1 MPSTALIMLI
11 AGLLA
16 SALVLLCF
24 RVIEVRDRDTTW
36 GFLTSRTPWH
46 DVPFDSA
53 LVADLPEPA
62 RRFFTFAIGPGS
74 PMRTVAELR
83 IAGKLSARPKRLGPF
98 AMCAYQVLAAPH
110 GSVTR
115 FYSINRALP
124 LSGAAVL
131 NGEHARVMFWFL
143 RLIPVSRLAQTPSAE
158 ALFARMIV
166 EALLWTPA
174 VLLPREGISWQL
186 TGKHE
191 AKLIVTSGRFAQE
204 FDIAVDTEGRLQS
217 IRATETGGSE
227 MGTGRSGSLFASPS
241 NFQRFGGY
249 CLPASVEF
257 SRSDERGTPPLLFR
271 LFVEDIRL
279 RGPWIG
285 SSQS

>member
-1 MPSTALIMLI
+1 MLTALFMLI
-11 AGLLA
+11 AGLLV
-16 SALVLLCF
+16 SALALLF
-24 RVIEVRDRDTTW
+24 YRVIEVRDRDTAW

-46 DVPFDSA
+46 DLPFDIA

-62 RRFFTFAIGPGS
+62 RRFFTFAIGPGA

-83 IAGKLSARPKRLGPF
+83 ITGKLSVGSKRFGPF
-98 AMCAYQVLAAPH
+98 AMRAYQVLSAPH

-115 FYSINRALP
+115 FYSIGRRLP

-131 NGEHARVMFWFL
+131 NGEHARMTFWFL
-143 RLIPVSRLAQTPSAE
+143 RLIPLSRLNQSLSAE

-174 VLLPREGISWQL
+174 ALLPREGISWQL
-186 TGKHE
+186 TGQHE
-191 AKLIVTSGRFAQE
+191 AKLIVASGRFAQE
-204 FDIAVDTEGRLQS
+204 FEIAVDADGRLQS
-217 IRATETGGSE
+217 IRATGTEGSE
-227 MGTGRSGSLFASPS
+227 MGNSWGGPLYASPS
-241 NFQRFGGY
+241 DFRRFGGY

-257 SRSDERGTPPLLFR
+257 GRSDGHGTPPLLFR

>member
-1 MPSTALIMLI
+1 MLTALIILI

-16 SALVLLCF
+16 TALALLCY
-24 RVIEVRDRDTTW
+24 RVMEIRDRDTAW

-46 DVPFDSA
+46 DLPFDPA
-53 LVADLPEPA
+53 LVADLPGPA
-62 RRFFTFAIGPGS
+62 RRFFTFAIGPGA

-83 IAGKLSARPKRLGPF
+83 ISGKLSLRPKRLGPF
-98 AMCAYQVLAAPH
+98 AARAYQVLAAPH

-115 FYSINRALP
+115 FYSVSRHLP

-131 NGEHARVMFWFL
+131 NGEQARVTFWFL
-143 RLIPVSRLAQTPSAE
+143 RLIPLPRLIQSLSAE
-158 ALFARMIV
+158 ALFERMIV
-166 EALLWTPA
+166 DALLWTPA
-174 VLLPREGISWQL
+174 ALLPREGISWQL
-186 TGKHE
+186 SGQNE

-204 FDIAVDTEGRLQS
+204 FEIVVDPDGRLQS
-217 IRATETGGSE
+217 IRTTGTGGSE
-227 MGTGRSGSLFASPS
+227 TGNGWSGSLFASPS
-241 NFQRFGGY
+241 DFRRFGGY

-257 SRSDERGTPPLLFR
+257 GRSDGHGTSPLLFR